1 MSLLAVPPLDGRGC
15 LRRARPLLGTL
26 VDIGVPEGADQAMQ
40 AAFAAIWQVQQAM
53 SVFEPDSDLSRS
65 HAAAVG
71 EPVHLH
77 PWTAQVLQLAQTLS
91 VQTQGLF
98 DVALGSGPW
107 QLQPGIDGSGE
118 HTCLVR
124 LSPATRLDLGGLA
137 KGWAVDRAVEA
148 AMAHGAQAVW
158 VNAGGDLRVQG
169 LTLPIALRDEHS
181 GGVRPWAEL
190 ADGAMATSDF
200 RAGARSK
207 LSGAVRAGHLSVVA
221 PQCAWADALTKV
233 LAQQAQPPHGG
244 QGLAHDL
251 LQHYRA
257 QVWVHEPAT
266 SSP

>member
-1 MSLLAVPPLDGRGC
+1 M
-15 LRRARPLLGTL
+15 LGTL
-26 VDIGVPEGADQAMQ
+26 VDIGVPAGAEQALHE
-40 AAFAAIWQVQQAM
+40 AFSAIWQVQQTM
-53 SVFEPDSDLSRS
+53 SVFEPGSDLSRS
-65 HAAAVG
+65 HAAGVG
-71 EPVHLH
+71 EPVRLH

-91 VQTQGLF
+91 AQTDGLF
-98 DVALGSGPW
+98 DVALGSGAW
-107 QLQPGIDGSGE
+107 QLQEDGE
-118 HTCLVR
+118 HTDLLR

-148 AMAHGAQAVW
+148 ALDQGAEAVW

-169 LTLPIALRDEHS
+169 LTLPVVLRDELT

-200 RAGARSK
+200 RAGARSA
-207 LSGAVRAGHLSVVA
+207 LSGTVQAGHLSVVA

-233 LAQQAQPPHGG
+233 LAQQAPQLHGA

-251 LQHYRA
+251 LQHYQA
-257 QVWVHEPAT
+257 QVWVHDTST

>member
-1 MSLLAVPPLDGRGC
+1 M
-15 LRRARPLLGTL
+15 LGTL
-26 VDIGVPEGADQAMQ
+26 VDIGVPVGAEQALH
-40 AAFAAIWQVQQAM
+40 AAFSAIWQVQQLM
-53 SVFEPDSDLSRS
+53 SVFEPGSDLSRC
-65 HAAAVG
+65 HAAGVG
-71 EPVHLH
+71 EPVRLH
-77 PWTAQVLQLAQTLS
+77 PWTADVLRLAQTLS
-91 VQTQGLF
+91 AQTDGLF

-107 QLQPGIDGSGE
+107 QLQSESEASSE

-137 KGWAVDRAVEA
+137 KGWAVDQAVQA
-148 AMAHGAQAVW
+148 AMAHGVQAVW

-169 LTLPIALRDEHS
+169 LTLPIVLRDEQS

-200 RAGARSK
+200 RAGARSA
-207 LSGAVRAGHLSVVA
+207 LSGTVQAGHLSVVA

-233 LAQQAQPPHGG
+233 LAQQAQQPHGD

-257 QVWVHEPAT
+257 QVWVHEPFT